1 MVELTAVT
9 TRLANANS
17 DAVLAIF
24 VGGAIGYLVLTLPS
38 GWLVGQLERRVA
50 VAR

>member
-1 MVELTAVT
+1 VVELTAVT
-9 TRLANANS
+9 TRLTAANS

-24 VGGAIGYLVLTLPS
+24 GGSAVCYLVLTLTS
-38 GWLVGQLERRVA
+38 GFLAGRLERRVA